1 MAYRSQTPPVSHLPP
16 TYQIPTTYQTC
27 LALFRQIQRARHM
40 PEGHAVPEAGAGL
53 GAPVRKRSARGDLSF
68 GASRGGFLLFCWA
81 F

>member
-1 MAYRSQTPPVSHLPP
+1 
-16 TYQIPTTYQTC
+16 
-27 LALFRQIQRARHM
+27 M